1 MDLRADFVEDK
12 AKFRRLAV
20 ASQEILTHEVFFKDL
35 LFLNST
41 RSLISLSETGD
52 IHSAQ
57 NRIEKFC
64 FFQVSLNPLFPRK
77 TTEEQS
83 CFRQDLCPQ
92 TALYS
97 HLWA

>member
-41 RSLISLSETGD
+41 RSLISLSESPSGYTLASERGN
-52 IHSAQ
+52 IILEASFAS
-57 NRIEKFC
+57 I
-64 FFQVSLNPLFPRK
+64 
-77 TTEEQS
+77 
-83 CFRQDLCPQ
+83 
-92 TALYS
+92 
-97 HLWA
+97 